1 MTKANNKPSLT
12 IESCQV
18 GTCIDKSFEYE
29 KKKDAI
35 ANGQLVRVGTGET
48 VAVTRKVW
56 QVAIFDSDGTFF
68 FLNAI
73 PADGL
78 DTGGFRGNCRLSV
91 EQFYYPRG
99 ADTPL
104 AVINGFE
111 PLPLKANK

>member
-1 MTKANNKPSLT
+1 MIKANNKPSL
-12 IESCQV
+12 IIDSCQV

-48 VAVTRKVW
+48 VAVNRKVW
-56 QVAIFDSDGTFF
+56 QVCITNDDGFF

-78 DTGGFRGNCRLSV
+78 ETGGFRGNCRLSV

-104 AVINGFE
+104 AVVNGFE
-111 PLPLKANK
+111 PLPSKAK